1 VKQSFGKQ
9 ENMMKV
15 IQGILAVALG
25 TSTAGV
31 IAPMTAVAQDAKE
44 APQEVRTLYL
54 ANATSQS
61 DLNDIQSALRNM
73 LPRAKIY
80 GSPSEG
86 AITVRASAED
96 LQIAAKLIS
105 DLDRQKKL
113 YRLTYT
119 ITDSENGK
127 RIGTQHCAITI
138 PAGGKTDLK
147 QGSKVPVVTGSYD
160 TGNAAGTS
168 NTQVQ
173 YLDLGLEIEAHLEGD
188 IDGIKLYSKIVQS
201 SVADE
206 KSIVGAQ
213 DPVIRQTVIE
223 GASTLTVGK
232 PMIVGS
238 IDITGSTRHQDVEV
252 VAEQVK

>member
-1 VKQSFGKQ
+1 
-9 ENMMKV
+9 MKV

-25 TSTAGV
+25 SSAAGL
-31 IAPMTAVAQDAKE
+31 IAPMTSVAQDTKE
-44 APQEVRTLYL
+44 APQEIRTIYL
-54 ANATSQS
+54 ANATSQN
-61 DLNDIQSALRNM
+61 DLNDIQTALRNM

-80 GSPSEG
+80 ASPSET

-96 LQIAAKLIS
+96 LQLAAKLIA

-119 ITDSENGK
+119 ITDSESGK

-138 PAGGKTDLK
+138 AAGGKTDLK
-147 QGSKVPVVTGSYD
+147 QGSKVPVVTGSFD
-160 TGNAAGTS
+160 TGNAAGAS

-173 YLDLGLEIEAHLEGD
+173 YLDLGLEIEARLDGD
-188 IDGIKLYSKIVQS
+188 VDGVKLYSKIVQS

-223 GASTLTVGK
+223 AASTLSLGK

-238 IDITGSTRHQDVEV
+238 VDITGSTRHQDIEV
-252 VAEQVK
+252 VAELVK

>member
-1 VKQSFGKQ
+1 
-9 ENMMKV
+9 MKV
-15 IQGILAVALG
+15 LHGILAVALG
-25 TSTAGV
+25 TSAAAA
-31 IAPMTAVAQDAKE
+31 IAPMTAVAQEAKE
-44 APQEVRTLYL
+44 APQEIRTVYL
-54 ANATSQS
+54 ANATSQN
-61 DLNDIQSALRNM
+61 DLNDIQTALRSM

-80 GSPSEG
+80 GSPSET
-86 AITVRASAED
+86 AITVRGSADD
-96 LQIAAKLIS
+96 LQLAAKLIS
-105 DLDRQKKL
+105 DLDRPKKL

-127 RIGTQHCAITI
+127 RIGTQHCSISIA
-138 PAGGKTDLK
+138 AGGKTDLK

-160 TGNAAGTS
+160 TGNAAGAS

-173 YLDLGLEIEAHLEGD
+173 YLDLGLEIEAHLDGD
-188 IDGIKLYSKIVQS
+188 VDGIKLYSKIVQS

-223 GASTLTVGK
+223 GASTLNVGK

-238 IDITGSTRHQDVEV
+238 VDITGSTRHQDVEV
-252 VAEQVK
+252 VAELVK